1 MIDSNGRYLDHR
13 KLWTVKGTE
22 FRRCGNM
29 FDVDQYWSDNKTKF
43 TNLKYLFIS
52 VGCNDLVS
60 KTPHEYFTSVHK
72 FVENVWLRY
81 PDVKIVLSE
90 VTPRMDHVDT
100 RVKEANVLLRQY
112 AQGFDNIFLT
122 LNSNLRN
129 PDNYFDDGIHLKH
142 HIIPRF
148 AANIKRALRAA
159 YGIKFERKY
168 PTRRVEND
176 ERWSNGGFRHQST
189 LLDGQQLQMFQKD
202 FIDRLVKAFGYVG
215 T

>member
-1 MIDSNGRYLDHR
+1 
-13 KLWTVKGTE
+13 
-22 FRRCGNM
+22 M

-148 AANIKRALRAA
+148 AANIKRAPRAA